1 MIKITLPDNSVK
13 EYEAGVSVGQVTK
26 DISEG
31 LYRQALGAV
40 VNGVTRGYMEP
51 INEDSDFRVVKFD
64 DPEGKEIFWHT
75 SSHVMAAAIKALWP
89 DTKFAIGPAINDG
102 FYYDM
107 ELDHRFVPEDF
118 EKIEKKMLEIAK
130 ADHKMER
137 IEISRAE
144 ALKMFEEEGQD
155 YKVELI
161 NDLPEDE
168 LITLYKMGDAFTDLC
183 RGPHLEST
191 KKIKAVKL
199 KTIAGAYWRGDS
211 DRQMLQRLYGISFE
225 KAKQLEEWE
234 ELQKEIERRDH
245 RKIGKEMDLFAFHE
259 EGPGFPF
266 FHPNGMILM
275 NELLGWWRE
284 VLEERGYGEI
294 KTPLIMNEELW
305 HRSGHWD
312 HYKEN
317 MYFTKIDDEDY
328 AIKPMNCPGSVL
340 TYASNQHSYRDLPI
354 RLAEFGQVHRHEL
367 SGTLHGLFRVRTFTQ
382 DDAHVYCL
390 PSQIKDEVYKMIDL
404 ADLLYSTFGFKYSL
418 ELSTRPDDFM
428 GEIKDWDF
436 AEDQLKAAL
445 EERGM
450 DYELNPGDGAFYGPK
465 IDFHLEDAAGRT
477 WQCGT
482 IQLDFQLPQNF
493 DLTYIDEN
501 GEKQRPVML
510 HRALL
515 GSVERFIGV
524 LTEHFAGRF
533 PLWLN
538 PEQVVIIPV
547 SDKYLDTAE
556 KLQKEIKDA
565 GFRVS
570 VDKRSEGVGYKIRQA
585 QLMRANYMLVVGE
598 KEEESKL
605 LTVRNRDGEETPEVS
620 VESLIQKLSEERD
633 SKSVNPSF

>member
-75 SSHVMAAAIKALWP
+75 SSHVMAAAIQALWP

-137 IEISRAE
+137 IEISRTE
-144 ALKMFEEEGQD
+144 ALKMFEEMGQD
-155 YKVELI
+155 YKIELI

-168 LITLYKMGDAFTDLC
+168 LITLYKMGDAFVDLC

-211 DRQMLQRLYGISFE
+211 DRQMLQRIYGISFE
-225 KAKQLEEWE
+225 KAKQLEEWK

-245 RKIGKEMDLFAFHE
+245 RKIGREMDLFSFHE

-275 NELLGWWRE
+275 NELLDWWRG
-284 VLEERGYGEI
+284 VLDERGYGEI

-317 MYFTKIDDEDY
+317 MYFTKIDEEDY

-418 ELSTRPDDFM
+418 ELSTRPDDYM
-428 GEIKDWDF
+428 GELADWDF
-436 AEDQLKAAL
+436 AEEQLKAAL
-445 EERGM
+445 EERGI

-465 IDFHLEDAAGRT
+465 IDFHLEDAAKRE

-493 DLTYIDEN
+493 DLTYVDEN

-547 SDKYLDTAE
+547 SDKFLDTAE
-556 KLQKEIKDA
+556 DLRKEIKEA

-570 VDKRSEGVGYKIRQA
+570 IDERSEGVGYKIRQA

-620 VESLIQKLSEERD
+620 VESFIEKLSEERD
-633 SKSVNPSF
+633 NKSVDSIF

>member
-1 MIKITLPDNSVK
+1 MIKIKLPDGSVK
-13 EYEAGVSVGQVTK
+13 EYESGVLVGDVTK

-31 LYRQALGAV
+31 LYRAAVGAV
-40 VNGVTRGYMEP
+40 VNGKVMGYEEP
-51 INEDSDFRVVKFD
+51 INEDSDFRVVKFED
-64 DPEGKEIFWHT
+64 AEGKEIFWHT
-75 SSHVMAAAIKALWP
+75 SSHVMAAAIKELWP
-89 DTKFAIGPAINDG
+89 ETKFAIGPAIADG

-107 ELDHRFVPEDF
+107 DLEHRFTPEDL
-118 EKIEKKMLEIAK
+118 EKIEKKMKEIAK
-130 ADHKMER
+130 ADLKLER
-137 IEISRAE
+137 VEVSRDE
-144 ALKMFEEEGQD
+144 ALKLFKEEGQD

-161 NDLPEDE
+161 EDLPADE

-183 RGPHLEST
+183 RGPHLVST
-191 KKIKAVKL
+191 KKIKAIKL
-199 KTIAGAYWRGDS
+199 KAIAGAYWRGDS
-211 DRQMLQRLYGISFE
+211 DRAMLQRIYGISFE
-225 KAKQLEEWE
+225 KAKELEEYEVLQE
-234 ELQKEIERRDH
+234 EIKRRDH

-275 NELLGWWRE
+275 NELLDWWRG
-284 VLEERGYGEI
+284 VLDKNGYGEI
-294 KTPLIMNEELW
+294 KTPLILNEALW

-390 PSQIKDEVYKMIDL
+390 PSQIKEEVYKMIDL
-404 ADLLYSTFGFKYSL
+404 ADLLYSTFGFKYTI

-428 GEIKDWDF
+428 GDIKDWDF

-445 EERGM
+445 EERNIE
-450 DYELNPGDGAFYGPK
+450 YQINPGDGAFYGPK
-465 IDFHLEDAAGRT
+465 IDFHLLDAAKRE

-482 IQLDFQLPQNF
+482 IQLDFQLPANF
-493 DLTYIDEN
+493 NLEYVDED
-501 GEKQRPVML
+501 GSKKRPVML

-515 GSVERFIGV
+515 GSIERFIGV

-533 PLWLN
+533 PLWIN
-538 PEQVVIIPV
+538 PRQVTIIPV
-547 SDKYLDTAE
+547 ADRFADKANELAD
-556 KLQKEIKDA
+556 KIKEA
-565 GFRVS
+565 GFRVN
-570 VDKRSEGVGYKIRQA
+570 VDARSEGVGYKIRAA
-585 QLMRANYMLVVGE
+585 QMMRANYMLVVGE
-598 KEEESKL
+598 KEIESGL
-605 LTVRNRDGEETPEVS
+605 LTVRNRDGEETKDVK
-620 VESLIQKLSEERD
+620 VEDFISQISKERD
-633 SKSVNPSF
+633 EKSKESIY

>member
-1 MIKITLPDNSVK
+1 MIKVTLPDNSVK
-13 EYEAGVSVGQVTK
+13 EYIEGILVRDVTK
-26 DISEG
+26 DISNG
-31 LYRQALGAV
+31 LYRQAVGAV
-40 VNGVTRGYMEP
+40 VNGKVMGYVEP
-51 INEDSDFRVVKFD
+51 LTEDCDFKVVKFD

-75 SSHVMAAAIKALWP
+75 TSHVMAAAIKQLWP
-89 DTKFAIGPAINDG
+89 DTKFAIGPAISDG

-107 ELDHRFVPEDF
+107 ETDHRFVPEDL
-118 EKIEKKMLEIAK
+118 EKIEEKMLEIAK
-130 ADHKMER
+130 DDKKMVRVEV
-137 IEISRAE
+137 SRDE
-144 ALKMFEEEGQD
+144 ALKMFKEEGQD

-168 LITLYKMGDAFTDLC
+168 LITLYKMGDVFTDLC

-191 KKIKAVKL
+191 KKIKAIKL

-211 DRQMLQRLYGISFE
+211 DRQMLQRIYGISFE
-225 KAKQLEEWE
+225 KAKQLEQWE

-245 RKIGKEMDLFAFHE
+245 RKIGREMDLFSFHE

-275 NELLGWWRE
+275 NELLDWWRG
-284 VLEERGYGEI
+284 VLDERGYGEI

-317 MYFTKIDDEDY
+317 MYFTKIDEEDY

-390 PSQIKDEVYKMIDL
+390 PSQIKDEVYRMIDL

-418 ELSTRPDDFM
+418 ELSTRPDDYM
-428 GEIKDWDF
+428 GELEDWDF
-436 AEDQLKAAL
+436 AEEQLRAAL
-445 EERGM
+445 EERGI

-465 IDFHLEDAAGRT
+465 IDFHLLDAAKRE

-493 DLTYIDEN
+493 DLTYVDEN

-533 PLWLN
+533 PLWIN

-547 SDKYLDTAE
+547 SDKFIDTAE
-556 KLQKEIKDA
+556 KLEGKIKDA

-570 VDKRSEGVGYKIRQA
+570 IDKRSEGVGYKIRQA

-598 KEEESKL
+598 KEENSKL
-605 LTVRNRDGEETPEVS
+605 LTVRNRDGEETNDVS
-620 VESLIQKLSEERD
+620 VDSFIEKIKEESD
-633 SKSVNPSF
+633 SKSVNSAF

>member
-1 MIKITLPDNSVK
+1 MIKITLPDGSVR
-13 EYEAGVSVGQVTK
+13 EYEAGILAGDVTK

-31 LYRQALGAV
+31 LYRAATGAI
-40 VNGVTRGYMEP
+40 VNNEVKGFMEP
-51 INEDSDFRVVKFD
+51 INEDSTFEVVKFD
-64 DPEGKEIFWHT
+64 DLEGKKIFWHT
-75 SSHVMAAAIKALWP
+75 SSHLMAAAIKELWP
-89 DTKFAIGPAINDG
+89 DVKFAIGPAIDDG

-107 ELDHRFVPEDF
+107 ELEHRFVPEDL

-130 ADHKMER
+130 KDYKLER
-137 IEISRAE
+137 VEISRAD

-161 NDLPEDE
+161 NDMPEDE

-183 RGPHLEST
+183 RGPHLVST
-191 KKIKAVKL
+191 KPIKAVKL

-211 DRQMLQRLYGISFE
+211 DRQMLQRIYGISFE
-225 KAKQLEEWE
+225 KAKQLEEWK

-275 NELLGWWRE
+275 NELLDWWRG

-317 MYFTKIDDEDY
+317 MYFTKIDEADY

-428 GEIKDWDF
+428 GDIKDWDF
-436 AEDQLKAAL
+436 AEEQLKAAL

-465 IDFHLEDAAGRT
+465 IDFHLEDAAKRT

-493 DLTYIDEN
+493 DLNYIDEN
-501 GEKQRPVML
+501 GEKKRPVML

-533 PLWLN
+533 PLWIN

-547 SDKYLDTAE
+547 SDKFLDTACE
-556 KLQKEIKDA
+556 LEAKIAEA

-570 VDKRSEGVGYKIRQA
+570 VDSRSEGVGYKIRQA

-598 KEEESKL
+598 KEETSKL
-605 LTVRNRDGEETPEVS
+605 LTVRNRDGEETSDVEVKTFI
-620 VESLIQKLSEERD
+620 EKLEEERK

>member
-75 SSHVMAAAIKALWP
+75 SSHVMAAAIQALWP
-89 DTKFAIGPAINDG
+89 DTKFAIGPAIADG

-137 IEISRAE
+137 IEISRTE
-144 ALKMFEEEGQD
+144 ALKMFEEMGQD
-155 YKVELI
+155 YKIELI

-168 LITLYKMGDAFTDLC
+168 LITLYKMGDVFVDLC

-245 RKIGKEMDLFAFHE
+245 RKIGREMDLFSFHE

-275 NELLGWWRE
+275 NELLDWWRG
-284 VLEERGYGEI
+284 VLDERGYGEI

-317 MYFTKIDDEDY
+317 MYFTKIDEEDY

-418 ELSTRPDDFM
+418 ELSTRPDDYM
-428 GEIKDWDF
+428 GELADWDF
-436 AEDQLKAAL
+436 AEEQLKAAL
-445 EERGM
+445 EERGI

-465 IDFHLEDAAGRT
+465 IDFHLLDAAKRE

-482 IQLDFQLPQNF
+482 IQLDFQSPQNF
-493 DLTYIDEN
+493 DLTYVDEN

-547 SDKYLDTAE
+547 SDKFLDTAE
-556 KLQKEIKDA
+556 DLRKEIKEA

-570 VDKRSEGVGYKIRQA
+570 IDERSEGVGYKIRQA

-620 VESLIQKLSEERD
+620 VESFIEKLSEERD
-633 SKSVNPSF
+633 NKSVDSIF

>member
-13 EYEAGVSVGQVTK
+13 EYEAGVTVGEVTK

-31 LYRQALGAV
+31 LHRQALGAV

-51 INEDSDFRVVKFD
+51 INEDSDFRVVKFE

-89 DTKFAIGPAINDG
+89 ETKFAIGPAIADG

-107 ELDHRFVPEDF
+107 DLDHRFVPEDF
-118 EKIEKKMLEIAK
+118 EKIEKKMKEIAK
-130 ADHKMER
+130 SDQKLER
-137 IEISRAE
+137 IEISRAD
-144 ALKMFEEEGQD
+144 ALKMFKEEGQD

-161 NDLPEDE
+161 NDLAEDE
-168 LITLYKMGDAFTDLC
+168 LITLYKMGDVFTDLC

-225 KAKQLEEWE
+225 KAKQLEEWQ

-245 RKIGKEMDLFAFHE
+245 RKIGREMNLFAFHE

-275 NELLGWWRE
+275 NELLDWWRE

-340 TYASNQHSYRDLPI
+340 TYATNQHSYRDLPI

-404 ADLLYSTFGFKYSL
+404 ADLLYSTFGFKYTL

-428 GEIKDWDF
+428 GDIKDWDF
-436 AEDQLKAAL
+436 AEEQLKAAL

-465 IDFHLEDAAGRT
+465 IDFHLEDAAKRT

-493 DLTYIDEN
+493 DLTYVDEN

-533 PLWLN
+533 PLWIN

-547 SDKYLDTAE
+547 SDKFLDTAE
-556 KLQKEIKDA
+556 DLEKQIHEA

-605 LTVRNRDGEETPEVS
+605 LTVRNRDGEETAGVS
-620 VESLIQKLSEERD
+620 IDDFIQKIENERD
-633 SKSVNPSF
+633 DRLVDSAF

>member
-1 MIKITLPDNSVK
+1 MIKVTLPDNSVK
-13 EYEAGVSVGQVTK
+13 EYIEGILVRDVTK
-26 DISEG
+26 DISNG
-31 LYRQALGAV
+31 LYRQAVGAV
-40 VNGVTRGYMEP
+40 VNGKVMGYVEP
-51 INEDSDFRVVKFD
+51 LTEDCDFKVVKFD

-75 SSHVMAAAIKALWP
+75 TSHVMAAAIKQLWP
-89 DTKFAIGPAINDG
+89 DTKFAIGPAISDG

-107 ELDHRFVPEDF
+107 ETDHRFVPEDL
-118 EKIEKKMLEIAK
+118 EKIEEKMLEIAK
-130 ADHKMER
+130 DDKKMVRVEV
-137 IEISRAE
+137 SRDE
-144 ALKMFEEEGQD
+144 ALKMFKEEGQD

-168 LITLYKMGDAFTDLC
+168 LITLYKMGDVFTDLC

-191 KKIKAVKL
+191 KKIKAIKL

-211 DRQMLQRLYGISFE
+211 DRQMLQRIYGISFE
-225 KAKQLEEWE
+225 KAKQLEQWE

-245 RKIGKEMDLFAFHE
+245 RKIGREMDLFSFHE

-275 NELLGWWRE
+275 NELLDWWRG
-284 VLEERGYGEI
+284 VLDERGYGEI

-317 MYFTKIDDEDY
+317 MYFTKIDEEDY

-390 PSQIKDEVYKMIDL
+390 PSQIKDEVYRMIDL

-418 ELSTRPDDFM
+418 ELSTRPDDYM
-428 GEIKDWDF
+428 GELEDWDF
-436 AEDQLKAAL
+436 AEEQLRAAL
-445 EERGM
+445 EERGI

-465 IDFHLEDAAGRT
+465 IDFHLLDAAKRE

-493 DLTYIDEN
+493 DLTYVDEN

-533 PLWLN
+533 PLWIN

-547 SDKYLDTAE
+547 SDKFIDTAE
-556 KLQKEIKDA
+556 KLEEKIKDA

-570 VDKRSEGVGYKIRQA
+570 IDKRSEGVGYKIRQA

-598 KEEESKL
+598 KEENSKL
-605 LTVRNRDGEETPEVS
+605 LTVRNRDGEETNDVS
-620 VESLIQKLSEERD
+620 VDSFIEKIKEESD
-633 SKSVNPSF
+633 SKSVNSAF

>member
-13 EYEAGVSVGQVTK
+13 EYEVGISVGQVTK

-75 SSHVMAAAIKALWP
+75 SSHVMAAAIQALWP
-89 DTKFAIGPAINDG
+89 DTKFAIGPAIADG

-137 IEISRAE
+137 IEISRTE
-144 ALKMFEEEGQD
+144 ALKMFEEMGQD
-155 YKVELI
+155 YKIELI

-168 LITLYKMGDAFTDLC
+168 LITLYKMGDAFVDLC

-211 DRQMLQRLYGISFE
+211 DRQMLQRIYGISFE

-245 RKIGKEMDLFAFHE
+245 RKIGREMDLFSFHE

-275 NELLGWWRE
+275 NELLDWWRG
-284 VLEERGYGEI
+284 VLDERGYGEI

-317 MYFTKIDDEDY
+317 MYFTKIDEEDY

-390 PSQIKDEVYKMIDL
+390 PSQIKDEVYRMIDL

-418 ELSTRPDDFM
+418 ELSTRPDDYM
-428 GEIKDWDF
+428 GELADWDF
-436 AEDQLKAAL
+436 AEEQLKAAL
-445 EERGM
+445 EERGI

-465 IDFHLEDAAGRT
+465 IDFHLLDAAKRE

-493 DLTYIDEN
+493 DLTYVDEN

-547 SDKYLDTAE
+547 SDKFLDTAE
-556 KLQKEIKDA
+556 DLRKEIKEA

-570 VDKRSEGVGYKIRQA
+570 IDERSEGVGYKIRQA

-620 VESLIQKLSEERD
+620 VESFIEKLSEERD
-633 SKSVNPSF
+633 NKSVDSIF

>member
-1 MIKITLPDNSVK
+1 MIKVTLPDNSVK
-13 EYEAGVSVGQVTK
+13 EYIEGILVRDVTK
-26 DISEG
+26 DISNG
-31 LYRQALGAV
+31 LYRQAVGAV
-40 VNGVTRGYMEP
+40 VNGKVMGYIEP
-51 INEDSDFRVVKFD
+51 LTEDCDFRVVKFD

-75 SSHVMAAAIKALWP
+75 TSHVMAAAIKQLWP
-89 DTKFAIGPAINDG
+89 DTKFAIGPAIGDG

-107 ELDHRFVPEDF
+107 ETDHRFVPEDL
-118 EKIEKKMLEIAK
+118 EKIEEKMLEIAK
-130 ADHKMER
+130 DDKKMVRLEV
-137 IEISRAE
+137 SRDE
-144 ALKMFEEEGQD
+144 ALKMFKEEGQD

-161 NDLPEDE
+161 NDLAEDE
-168 LITLYKMGDAFTDLC
+168 LITLYKMGDVFTDLC

-211 DRQMLQRLYGISFE
+211 DRQMLQRIYGISFE

-245 RKIGKEMDLFAFHE
+245 RKIGREMDLFSFHE

-275 NELLGWWRE
+275 NELLDWWRD

-418 ELSTRPDDFM
+418 ELSTRPDDYM
-428 GEIKDWDF
+428 GELADWDF
-436 AEDQLKAAL
+436 AEEQLKAAL
-445 EERGM
+445 EERGI

-465 IDFHLEDAAGRT
+465 IDFHLEDAAKRE

-493 DLTYIDEN
+493 DLTYVDEN

-547 SDKYLDTAE
+547 SDKFLDTAE
-556 KLQKEIKDA
+556 KLQGEIKEA

-570 VDKRSEGVGYKIRQA
+570 VDARSEGVGYKIRQA

-598 KEEESKL
+598 KEESSKL
-605 LTVRNRDGEETPEVS
+605 LTVRNRDGEEISDVS
-620 VESLIQKLSEERD
+620 VDSFIEELNKERD
-633 SKSVNPSF
+633 SKSVNSAF

>member
-1 MIKITLPDNSVK
+1 MIKIKLPDGSVK
-13 EYEAGVSVGQVTK
+13 EYESGVLVGDVTK

-31 LYRQALGAV
+31 LYRAAVGAV
-40 VNGVTRGYMEP
+40 VNGKVMGYEEP
-51 INEDSDFRVVKFD
+51 INEDSDFRVVKFED
-64 DPEGKEIFWHT
+64 AEGKEIFWHT
-75 SSHVMAAAIKALWP
+75 SSHVMAAAIKELWP
-89 DTKFAIGPAINDG
+89 ETKFAIGPAIADG

-107 ELDHRFVPEDF
+107 DLEHRFTPEDL
-118 EKIEKKMLEIAK
+118 EKIEKKMKEIAK
-130 ADHKMER
+130 ADLKLER
-137 IEISRAE
+137 VEVSRDE
-144 ALKMFEEEGQD
+144 ALKLFKEEGQD

-161 NDLPEDE
+161 EDLPADE

-183 RGPHLEST
+183 RGPHLVST
-191 KKIKAVKL
+191 KKIKAIKL
-199 KTIAGAYWRGDS
+199 KAIAGAYWRGDS
-211 DRQMLQRLYGISFE
+211 DKAMLQRIYGISFE
-225 KAKQLEEWE
+225 KAKELEEYELLQE
-234 ELQKEIERRDH
+234 EIKRRDH

-275 NELLGWWRE
+275 NELLDWWRG
-284 VLEERGYGEI
+284 VLDKNGYGEI
-294 KTPLIMNEELW
+294 KTPLILNEALW

-390 PSQIKDEVYKMIDL
+390 PSQIKEEVYKMIDL
-404 ADLLYSTFGFKYSL
+404 ADLLYSTFGFKYTI

-428 GEIKDWDF
+428 GDIKDWDF

-445 EERGM
+445 EERNIE
-450 DYELNPGDGAFYGPK
+450 YQINPGDGAFYGPK
-465 IDFHLEDAAGRT
+465 IDFHLLDAAKRE

-482 IQLDFQLPQNF
+482 IQLDFQLPANF
-493 DLTYIDEN
+493 NLEYVDED
-501 GEKQRPVML
+501 GSKKRPVML

-533 PLWLN
+533 PLWIN
-538 PEQVVIIPV
+538 PRQVTIIPV
-547 SDKYLDTAE
+547 ADRFADKANELAD
-556 KLQKEIKDA
+556 KIKEA
-565 GFRVS
+565 GFRVN
-570 VDKRSEGVGYKIRQA
+570 VDARSEGVGYKIRAA
-585 QLMRANYMLVVGE
+585 QMMRANYMLVVGE
-598 KEEESKL
+598 KEIESGL
-605 LTVRNRDGEETPEVS
+605 LTVRNRDGEETKDVK
-620 VESLIQKLSEERD
+620 VEDFISQISKERD
-633 SKSVNPSF
+633 EKSRESIY

>member
-1 MIKITLPDNSVK
+1 MIKIKLPDGSVK
-13 EYEAGVSVGQVTK
+13 EYESGVLVGDVTK

-31 LYRQALGAV
+31 LYRAAVGAV
-40 VNGVTRGYMEP
+40 VNGKVMGYEEP
-51 INEDSDFRVVKFD
+51 INEDSDFRVVKFED
-64 DPEGKEIFWHT
+64 AEGKEIFWHT
-75 SSHVMAAAIKALWP
+75 SSHVMAAAIKDLWP
-89 DTKFAIGPAINDG
+89 ETKFAIGPAIADG

-107 ELDHRFVPEDF
+107 DLDHRFTPEDL
-118 EKIEKKMLEIAK
+118 EKIEKKMKEIAK
-130 ADHKMER
+130 KDLKLER
-137 IEISRAE
+137 VEISRDE
-144 ALKMFEEEGQD
+144 ALKLFKEEGQD

-161 NDLPEDE
+161 EDLPADE

-183 RGPHLEST
+183 RGPHLVST
-191 KKIKAVKL
+191 KKIKAIKL
-199 KTIAGAYWRGDS
+199 KAIAGAYWRGDS
-211 DRQMLQRLYGISFE
+211 DKAMLQRIYGISFE
-225 KAKQLEEWE
+225 KAKELEEYEVLQE
-234 ELQKEIERRDH
+234 EIKRRDH

-275 NELLGWWRE
+275 NELLDWWRG
-284 VLEERGYGEI
+284 VLDKNGYGEI
-294 KTPLIMNEELW
+294 KTPLILNEALW

-390 PSQIKDEVYKMIDL
+390 PSQIKEEVYKMIDL
-404 ADLLYSTFGFKYSL
+404 ADLLYSTFGFKYTI

-428 GEIKDWDF
+428 GDIKDWDF

-445 EERGM
+445 EERNIE
-450 DYELNPGDGAFYGPK
+450 YQINPGDGAFYGPK
-465 IDFHLEDAAGRT
+465 IDFHLLDAAKRE

-482 IQLDFQLPQNF
+482 IQLDFQLPANF
-493 DLTYIDEN
+493 NLEYVDED
-501 GEKQRPVML
+501 GSKKRPVML

-533 PLWLN
+533 PLWIN
-538 PEQVVIIPV
+538 PRQVTIIPV
-547 SDKYLDTAE
+547 ADRFADKANELAD
-556 KLQKEIKDA
+556 KIKEA
-565 GFRVS
+565 GFRVN
-570 VDKRSEGVGYKIRQA
+570 VDARSEGVGYKIRAA
-585 QLMRANYMLVVGE
+585 QMMRANYMLVVGE
-598 KEEESKL
+598 KEIESGL
-605 LTVRNRDGEETPEVS
+605 LTVRNRDGEETKDVK
-620 VESLIQKLSEERD
+620 VEDFISQISKERD
-633 SKSVNPSF
+633 EKSRESIY

>member
-1 MIKITLPDNSVK
+1 MIKIKLPDGSIK
-13 EYEAGVSVGQVTK
+13 EYESGVLVGDVTK

-31 LYRQALGAV
+31 LYRAAVGAV
-40 VNGVTRGYMEP
+40 VNGKVMGYEEP
-51 INEDSDFRVVKFD
+51 IGEDSDFRVVKFED
-64 DPEGKEIFWHT
+64 AEGKEIFWHT
-75 SSHVMAAAIKALWP
+75 SSHVMAAAIKELWP
-89 DTKFAIGPAINDG
+89 ETKFAIGPAIADG

-107 ELDHRFVPEDF
+107 DLDHRFTPEDL
-118 EKIEKKMLEIAK
+118 EKIEKKMKEIAK
-130 ADHKMER
+130 KDLKLER
-137 IEISRAE
+137 VEISRDE
-144 ALKMFEEEGQD
+144 ALKLFKEEGQD

-161 NDLPEDE
+161 EDLPADE

-183 RGPHLEST
+183 RGPHLVST
-191 KKIKAVKL
+191 KKIKAIKL
-199 KTIAGAYWRGDS
+199 KAIAGAYWRGDS
-211 DRQMLQRLYGISFE
+211 DKAMLQRIYGISFE
-225 KAKQLEEWE
+225 KAKELEEYELLQE
-234 ELQKEIERRDH
+234 EIKRRDH

-275 NELLGWWRE
+275 NELLDWWRG
-284 VLEERGYGEI
+284 VLDNNGYGEI
-294 KTPLIMNEELW
+294 KTPLILNEDLW

-390 PSQIKDEVYKMIDL
+390 PSQIKEEVYKMIDL
-404 ADLLYSTFGFKYSL
+404 ADLLYSTFGFKYTI

-428 GEIKDWDF
+428 GDIKDWDF

-445 EERGM
+445 EERNIE
-450 DYELNPGDGAFYGPK
+450 YQINPGDGAFYGPK
-465 IDFHLEDAAGRT
+465 IDFHLLDAAKRE

-482 IQLDFQLPQNF
+482 IQLDFQLPANF
-493 DLTYIDEN
+493 NLEYVDED
-501 GEKQRPVML
+501 GSKKRPVML

-533 PLWLN
+533 PLWIN
-538 PEQVVIIPV
+538 PRQVTIIPV
-547 SDKYLDTAE
+547 ADRFADKANELAD
-556 KLQKEIKDA
+556 KIKEA
-565 GFRVS
+565 GFRVN
-570 VDKRSEGVGYKIRQA
+570 VDARSEGVGYKIRAA
-585 QLMRANYMLVVGE
+585 QMMRANYMLVVGE
-598 KEEESKL
+598 KEIESGL
-605 LTVRNRDGEETPEVS
+605 LTVRNRDGEETKDVK
-620 VESLIQKLSEERD
+620 VEDFISQISKERD
-633 SKSVNPSF
+633 EKSRESIY

>member
-75 SSHVMAAAIKALWP
+75 SSHVMAAAIEALWP
-89 DTKFAIGPAINDG
+89 DTKFAIGPAIADG

-144 ALKMFEEEGQD
+144 ALKMFEEMGQD
-155 YKVELI
+155 YKIELI

-168 LITLYKMGDAFTDLC
+168 LITLYKMGDVFVDLC

-245 RKIGKEMDLFAFHE
+245 RKIGREMDLFSFHE

-275 NELLGWWRE
+275 NELLDWWRG
-284 VLEERGYGEI
+284 VLDERGYGEI

-317 MYFTKIDDEDY
+317 MYFTKIDEEDY

-418 ELSTRPDDFM
+418 ELSTRPDDYM
-428 GEIKDWDF
+428 GELADWDF
-436 AEDQLKAAL
+436 AEEQLKAAL
-445 EERGM
+445 EERGI

-465 IDFHLEDAAGRT
+465 IDFHLLDAAKRE

-493 DLTYIDEN
+493 DLTYVDEN

-547 SDKYLDTAE
+547 SDKFLDTAE
-556 KLQKEIKDA
+556 DLRKEIKEA

-570 VDKRSEGVGYKIRQA
+570 IDERSEGVGYKIRQA

-620 VESLIQKLSEERD
+620 VESFIEKLSEERD
-633 SKSVNPSF
+633 NKSVDSIF